1 MDASRGNEETRH
13 HQRPKGRQTR
23 SVLGVLFILPCSSFV
38 NRSGRH
44 MEAAT
49 LSQSCSGH
57 LPFLCRTSACDV
69 TTGSDLLSF
78 AWTFNRGAKKES
90 GL

>member
-1 MDASRGNEETRH
+1 
-13 HQRPKGRQTR
+13 
-23 SVLGVLFILPCSSFV
+23 
-38 NRSGRH
+38 

-78 AWTFNRGAKKES
+78 AWTFNRGAKKELLLS
-90 GL
+90 PLSLRKNLVSKAQGSL